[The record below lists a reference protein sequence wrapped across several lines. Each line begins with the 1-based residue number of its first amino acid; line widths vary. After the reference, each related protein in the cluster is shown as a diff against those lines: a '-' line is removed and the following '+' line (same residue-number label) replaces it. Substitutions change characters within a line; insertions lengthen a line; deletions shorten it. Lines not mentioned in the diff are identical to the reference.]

1 MLKVFLGFLQVRQ
14 IDHRHLEGQK
24 KEPGFEEFSRNL
36 GNVMGKDEDP
46 PAFPDLLGGGDDGF
60 RLEAGGKIGS
70 RAGFLA
76 AEFIEKLCFRGGVRS
91 VFRHKE
97 GGS

>member
-46 PAFPDLLGGGDDGF
+46 PAFPDLLAAAMMASGW
-60 RLEAGGKIGS
+60 K
-70 RAGFLA
+70 LA
-76 AEFIEKLCFRGGVRS
+76 AKSAAAPASWRQS
-91 VFRHKE
+91 
-97 GGS
+97 S